1 MARGRR
7 GRGTKAKKPA
17 RGRKPAKRTK
27 AAARKP
33 AKRRAAKAKPSR
45 ARAKAKAPA
54 KRAVAKKP
62 RVKKAAPPKQ
72 QKLEV
77 DVIDVETIEEVAPG
91 VAVVTDYEIVGVRP
105 AAGEAK
111 DDEPESQGS

>member
-1 MARGRR
+1 MARGMR
-7 GRGTKAKKPA
+7 GRGTKVKKPA
-17 RGRKPAKRTK
+17 RGRKAAKRAK

-33 AKRRAAKAKPSR
+33 AKRRTAKAKPSR

-62 RVKKAAPPKQ
+62 AKKPAPPKP

-91 VAVVTDYEIVGVRP
+91 VAVVTDYEIVGVHP
-105 AAGEAK
+105 VPGDKKGE
-111 DDEPESQGS
+111 EPESQGS